1 MRRTDRPVANRRPG
15 RSDRRR
21 TARSRIEKSV
31 GRLTPRRLAQL
42 ARKLDSCYRIR
53 NPHGSRHHG
62 TGSQTD
68 QGQRAGALPRQDDRP
83 YDQRKRP
90 SLRHHLRLDPPLQVT
105 PGTQRRYRRSADADP
120 ARSAGSLQRPHR
132 GEHRSGVRI
141 LRPRAG
147 RHRGAGR
154 HGSGAHQGQASGGG
168 RGGEVRRLSAQHDVH
183 AGHRHPQ
190 TAGTRTLR
198 GVPEIGKAAAGLRS
212 LLGRIYARGGSLHET
227 HRGRRF
233 ETLGELALAVAL
245 RRAER
250 RPRFPGRD
258 GGGLR
263 PVARHGGDHHP
274 DRPSRTADPLSRIER
289 TPRVTIRS

>member
-1 MRRTDRPVANRRPG
+1 MRVATRTGRRPPHG
-15 RSDRRR
+15 PDSGR
-21 TARSRIEKSV
+21 TARSDVEERR

-42 ARKLDSCYRIR
+42 ARKLDRRHRVRDRDGRGC
-53 NPHGSRHHG
+53 HGD
-62 TGSQTD
+62 GSQTD

-90 SLRHHLRLDPPLQVT
+90 CLRHHLRLDPPLQVT

-120 ARSAGSLQRPHR
+120 ARSAGRLQRPHR

-147 RHRGAGR
+147 CHRGAGR

-168 RGGEVRRLSAQHDVH
+168 RGSEVRRLSAQHDVH

-198 GVPEIGKAAAGLRS
+198 GVPEIGKAAVGL
-212 LLGRIYARGGSLHET
+212 
-227 HRGRRF
+227 
-233 ETLGELALAVAL
+233 
-245 RRAER
+245 
-250 RPRFPGRD
+250 
-258 GGGLR
+258 
-263 PVARHGGDHHP
+263 
-274 DRPSRTADPLSRIER
+274 
-289 TPRVTIRS
+289 